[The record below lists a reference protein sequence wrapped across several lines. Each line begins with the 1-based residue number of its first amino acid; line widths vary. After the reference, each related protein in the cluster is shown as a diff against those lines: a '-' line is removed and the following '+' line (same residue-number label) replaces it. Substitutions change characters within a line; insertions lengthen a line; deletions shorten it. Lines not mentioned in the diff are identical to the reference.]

1 MQKGT
6 GHIGKRR
13 VKAFEIGNWLTYFR
27 IKLVGN
33 PREDFENSTVR
44 RLYGRGIGGM
54 MYAYSEREVPKQWV
68 M

>member
-1 MQKGT
+1 M
-6 GHIGKRR
+6 
-13 VKAFEIGNWLTYFR
+13 
-27 IKLVGN
+27 GN